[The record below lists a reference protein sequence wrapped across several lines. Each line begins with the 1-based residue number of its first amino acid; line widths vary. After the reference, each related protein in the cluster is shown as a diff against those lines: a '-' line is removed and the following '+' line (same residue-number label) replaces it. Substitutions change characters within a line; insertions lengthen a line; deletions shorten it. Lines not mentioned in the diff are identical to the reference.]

1 MYGYL
6 TKYIFLS
13 DELSYKRRIGPSTV
27 LQDKEAIYFAN
38 HYASVWAR
46 LGYKCAELFQ
56 DYLTLCSL
64 GAQVRQKIKR
74 ILLSVLYSAIQNI
87 SFDLTLIS
95 GLRIVSL
102 V

>member
-1 MYGYL
+1 MDWTNFISSTERL
-6 TKYIFLS
+6 KQNILS
-13 DELSYKRRIGPSTV
+13 LDELSYKRRIGPSTV

-64 GAQVRQKIKR
+64 GSQVRNM
-74 ILLSVLYSAIQNI
+74 NI
-87 SFDLTLIS
+87 RKFIHSQSIICT
-95 GLRIVSL
+95 IVKY
-102 V
+102 

>member
-1 MYGYL
+1 MDNFYFFINEKL
-6 TKYIFLS
+6 KQNIRSL

-38 HYASVWAR
+38 HYAAVWAR

-64 GAQVRQKIKR
+64 GSQVRDMNIRK
-74 ILLSVLYSAIQNI
+74 YIQSPSIIYNVVI
-87 SFDLTLIS
+87 Y
-95 GLRIVSL
+95 
-102 V
+102 

>member
-1 MYGYL
+1 MNFQFYGLENLYFFINERLRQNILYL
-6 TKYIFLS
+6 

-64 GAQVRQKIKR
+64 GSQVRNMNIRK
-74 ILLSVLYSAIQNI
+74 YIQLHSIICNI
-87 SFDLTLIS
+87 
-95 GLRIVSL
+95 VKH
-102 V
+102 

>member
-1 MYGYL
+1 MDWTNFISSTERL
-6 TKYIFLS
+6 KEIIFSL

-64 GAQVRQKIKR
+64 GSQVR
-74 ILLSVLYSAIQNI
+74 NI
-87 SFDLTLIS
+87 NIRKFNNSQSIICN
-95 GLRIVSL
+95 IVKH
-102 V
+102 

>member
-1 MYGYL
+1 MGWTNFISSSERL
-6 TKYIFLS
+6 KQNILS
-13 DELSYKRRIGPSTV
+13 LDELSYKRRIGPSTV

-64 GAQVRQKIKR
+64 GSQVRDMNIRK
-74 ILLSVLYSAIQNI
+74 YIQSPSIIYNVVI
-87 SFDLTLIS
+87 Y
-95 GLRIVSL
+95 
-102 V
+102 

>member
-1 MYGYL
+1 MD
-6 TKYIFLS
+6 IFYFFINEKLKQNIRS
-13 DELSYKRRIGPSTV
+13 LDELSYKRRIGPSTV

-64 GAQVRQKIKR
+64 GSQVRDMNIRK
-74 ILLSVLYSAIQNI
+74 YIQSPSIIYNVVI
-87 SFDLTLIS
+87 Y
-95 GLRIVSL
+95 
-102 V
+102 

>member
-1 MYGYL
+1 MGWTNFISSTERL
-6 TKYIFLS
+6 KQNILSS

-64 GAQVRQKIKR
+64 GSQVRNMNIRKF
-74 ILLSVLYSAIQNI
+74 IQSQLIICNI
-87 SFDLTLIS
+87 
-95 GLRIVSL
+95 VKH
-102 V
+102 